1 MLSRGLWPQYGN
13 SDATWVI
20 LSFPHFAEWTSML
33 TYVLGFIWCC
43 REINSTNTCIL
54 PCPRRVD
61 THLPIVISPFAWL
74 QFIFK
79 VVQRNNFLYLLIL
92 QSPQIVVFWHI
103 MTKKRNT
110 HDQFCYWCFYGP
122 QHWENTQV
130 LWFFNK
136 I

>member
-1 MLSRGLWPQYGN
+1 MLSRGLWPRYGN

-43 REINSTNTCIL
+43 REIKTTNTCIL
-54 PCPRRVD
+54 PCPRRVN

-79 VVQRNNFLYLLIL
+79 VVHRNKFFYLLIL

-103 MTKKRNT
+103 MTKKT
-110 HDQFCYWCFYGP
+110 
-122 QHWENTQV
+122 QHTWSILLLMF
-130 LWFFNK
+130 LWPTTLRKHTGIVVF
-136 I
+136 